1 MAGYNTTV
9 TRKGV
14 TFHVQTQD
22 KGRTA
27 HYVESTIFK
36 SGRVLSSR
44 KTFYTSFLDSP
55 QLTDKIKEIIEDQ
68 HNTIL
73 REIAEGRFD
82 HL

>member
-1 MAGYNTTV
+1 M
-9 TRKGV
+9 